1 MISIKTVDKCNEIK
15 NKEHKKIVQIAAEM
29 FINSKGYDSE
39 RDGFIMYIDK
49 TENSDIQLDFMGE
62 PKYWGSISYF
72 AEEMLYEIVVPQGIL
87 VAYFIGT
94 ETVSKELL
102 NLIDIED
109 SLGKI
114 DYFENYLVRF
124 GKA

>member
-1 MISIKTVDKCNEIK
+1 
-15 NKEHKKIVQIAAEM
+15 
-29 FINSKGYDSE
+29 
-39 RDGFIMYIDK
+39 
-49 TENSDIQLDFMGE
+49 
-62 PKYWGSISYF
+62 
-72 AEEMLYEIVVPQGIL
+72 MLYEIVVPQGIL